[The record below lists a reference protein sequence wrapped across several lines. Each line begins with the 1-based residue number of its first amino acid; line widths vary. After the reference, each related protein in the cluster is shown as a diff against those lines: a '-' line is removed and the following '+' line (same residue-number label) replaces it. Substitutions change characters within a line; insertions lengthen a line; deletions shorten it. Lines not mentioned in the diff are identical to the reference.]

1 MLKANPDRICLN
13 AHLVSTN
20 FEIGLRDR
28 GNSCCSISRPEP
40 SDRRGG
46 SLSFLPFHFQEPDPL
61 VDVGIN
67 RMIRLGKIT
76 RRKQGSANMLH
87 VVVADGVGKNR

>member
-1 MLKANPDRICLN
+1 MRPVLWLSSRWFVRKN
-13 AHLVSTN
+13 VS
-20 FEIGLRDR
+20 ER
-28 GNSCCSISRPEP
+28 CSFSRPEP

-87 VVVADGVGKNR
+87 VVVADGVRKNR